1 MCYREPK
8 TVFHKLQTRVIF
20 YGIFGKLILS
30 NISEVVWQKVVV
42 DVLLDPL
49 AKLKLI
55 YGQLLLKVG
64 ATIQAKFPVDLNDN
78 TAAE

>member
-1 MCYREPK
+1 M
-8 TVFHKLQTRVIF
+8 
-20 YGIFGKLILS
+20 ILS